1 MEKKNALACTA
12 RVNGDKLKVGAMQD
26 EKDGKGLDRD
36 FLGQGSRAIHAHCVR
51 GGWLEMLPKADLLN
65 CLCSTGPSQQ
75 NCYALLLHR
84 KLECVPLKCTAACV
98 LLVICLFPNSPVCCA
113 APWYKVSKVNQCKI
127 KKGGKKKE
135 LIELFPCV
143 LTCIAIYIC
152 LS

>member
-98 LLVICLFPNSPVCCA
+98 LLVICLSLTA
-113 APWYKVSKVNQCKI
+113 QCVVLLHGIKYPRLTNAKS
-127 KKGGKKKE
+127 KKGERRKNS
-135 LIELFPCV
+135 LNYFLV
-143 LTCIAIYIC
+143 YSHA
-152 LS
+152 